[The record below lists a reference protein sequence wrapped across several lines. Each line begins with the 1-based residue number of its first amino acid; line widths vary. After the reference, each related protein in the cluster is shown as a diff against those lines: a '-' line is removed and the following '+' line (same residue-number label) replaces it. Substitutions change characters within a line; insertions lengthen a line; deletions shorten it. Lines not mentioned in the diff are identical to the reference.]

1 MIQIV
6 GDGKIN
12 ALHSHSVSGSVL
24 SFPLIRKQMTDIDH
38 FLPLFRAPPARIFS

>member
-12 ALHSHSVSGSVL
+12 ALHSHSC
-24 SFPLIRKQMTDIDH
+24 FPDQFFHFLIRKQMTDIDH